1 MEYETYQYKI
11 GREIMVM
18 LRDEIQAEIIE
29 AWPIHIN
36 PSNQMLAVIL
46 KTC

>member
-1 MEYETYQYKI
+1 MEYETYQKKV
-11 GREIMVM
+11 RKKIMVIP
-18 LRDEIQAEIIE
+18 RDEIKTEIIE